1 VSDSG
6 NPQQRAFDDLERVL
20 GAVADELASWRRRA
34 LRAEAGSSDQDNVP
48 EPVLDRLASLESENS
63 DLKDRVA
70 AARERA
76 DGLLSRLHFFE
87 QQVGD

>member
-1 VSDSG
+1 VSNSDSSS
-6 NPQQRAFDDLERVL
+6 QRAIDDLERVL

-34 LRAEAGSSDQDNVP
+34 LRAEAGSSDQETVP

-70 AARERA
+70 AAREKA
-76 DGLLSRLHFFE
+76 DGLMSRLHFFE
-87 QQVGD
+87 QQVGE

>member
-1 VSDSG
+1 VSNSG
-6 NPQQRAFDDLERVL
+6 NPHKRAIDDLERVL

-34 LRAEAGSSDQDNVP
+34 LRAEAGSSDQDHVP

-63 DLKDRVA
+63 DLKDRVT
-70 AARERA
+70 AAREKA
-76 DGLLSRLHFFE
+76 DGLMSRLHFFE